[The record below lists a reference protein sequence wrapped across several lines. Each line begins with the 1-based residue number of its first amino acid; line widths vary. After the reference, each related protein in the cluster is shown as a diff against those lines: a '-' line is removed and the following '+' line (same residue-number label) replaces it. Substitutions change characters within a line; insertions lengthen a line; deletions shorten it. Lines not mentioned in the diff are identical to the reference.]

1 MIKTFWYFCVGNSRE
16 IKKISF
22 KAAIKKSIL
31 IDNMISEMS
40 KQIRFQQVPGKVIG
54 SYTRLYAAW
63 FLQLLTVFQAT
74 QKEAITSLCADLHLY
89 YFQLSLS
96 FSIATQADYT
106 ELQQRTD

>member
-40 KQIRFQQVPGKVIG
+40 KQIRFQQVPGN
-54 SYTRLYAAW
+54 YTRLYAVW

-89 YFQLSLS
+89 YFQLSFS

-106 ELQQRTD
+106 EL